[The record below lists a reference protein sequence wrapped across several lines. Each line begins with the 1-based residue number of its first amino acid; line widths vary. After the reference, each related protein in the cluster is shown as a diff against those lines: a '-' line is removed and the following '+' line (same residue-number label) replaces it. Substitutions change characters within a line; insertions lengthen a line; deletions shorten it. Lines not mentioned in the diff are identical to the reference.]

1 MGSPRHPP
9 RQLTNKQMW
18 TIIDSGL
25 TEHARGSREDVLG
38 DLLLYRRAIVRI
50 TGKTE
55 CERLMALM
63 DDREAHAG

>member
-1 MGSPRHPP
+1 
-9 RQLTNKQMW
+9 MW